1 MIATISQEKESVLDR
16 IEDAISDIKAGKVV
30 IVVDDEDRENE
41 GDFIC
46 AAECITPD
54 IVNFMVTHGRGL
66 VCAPLTEERAKE
78 LNLQM
83 MVNDNT
89 DPHKTAFTVSIDYKH
104 KGCTTGISSYDRA
117 TCIKSLC
124 DNTAV
129 KDDFSRPGHIFPLI
143 AKQNGVLRRT
153 GHTEA
158 AIDLAVLAGF
168 QPAGVLIEILNE
180 DGTMARLPQLLK
192 IAERFD
198 LKVVSIK
205 DLVAYRM
212 RQERLIEQKNSV
224 LINTAFGEFTL
235 LSYEDRENKQ
245 THIVLKKGEWTLDEP
260 VLARVHASANGT
272 DLLSAFIQGKNSK
285 LFRSLR
291 AISNEGKGAVLLFR
305 YSYESEGLSRI
316 IESLS
321 EQQNEGLDLDPYKR
335 NAYQS
340 GHKDIGIGSQILNDI
355 GIRKI
360 KLLTNNPRP
369 LVGLEGY
376 GLEIVEYIPF

>member
-1 MIATISQEKESVLDR
+1 MIAAVSQEKESILNTID
-16 IEDAISDIKAGKVV
+16 EAISDIRDGKVV

-78 LNLQM
+78 LDLQM

-89 DPHKTAFTVSIDYKH
+89 DPHKTAFTVSVDYKH

-124 DNTAV
+124 DETSH

-143 AKQNGVLRRT
+143 AKSNGVLRRT

-158 AIDLAVLAGF
+158 AIDLAVLAGYK
-168 QPAGVLIEILNE
+168 PVGVLIEILNE
-180 DGTMARLPQLLK
+180 DGTMARLPQLLQ
-192 IAERFD
+192 IAEKFD
-198 LKVVSIK
+198 LKVISIK

-212 RQERLIEQKNSV
+212 QQERLVEQKQSV
-224 LINTAFGEFTL
+224 SLNTIFGEFTL
-235 LSYEDRENKQ
+235 VSYEDLENDQ
-245 THIVLKKGEWTLDEP
+245 THIVLKKGSWSKDEP

-272 DLLSAFIQGKNSK
+272 DLLSALIHGKGSK
-285 LFRSLR
+285 LLRSIE
-291 AISNEGKGAVLLFR
+291 AVAKEGKGAILLFR
-305 YSYESEGLSRI
+305 YAYEKEGLSKI
-316 IESLS
+316 IESLD
-321 EQQNEGLDLDPYKR
+321 EQQRAGENLNPYQR
-335 NAYQS
+335 NAYKS
-340 GHKDIGIGSQILNDI
+340 EYKDIGIGSQILYDL
-355 GIRKI
+355 GIQKI

-369 LVGLEGY
+369 VVALKGY